1 MPNTKDISIKKLRAV
16 FSEILSKELTTY
28 AERIQ
33 ANNGYPR
40 IRKDMINWLNSL
52 SIDDSGEI
60 KQFKDSS
67 TVHSLFLF
75 FNKTYSNL
83 LPNFNIKSLPIVANT
98 SLFKVLEESKDTVIK
113 RLAINTNL
121 IKRTYFNK
129 DNNNVLILEPATRK
143 MFHLTFNNLFNTLFS
158 KGFIPA
164 VDSLIDT
171 LKTRRSEIT
180 EDEVLEY
187 IKKHFERFHVTAVF
201 VGSNKKYC
209 FKLYLNGE
217 VLCSTE
223 FSIKLEEASFT
234 KVITRLFDRV
244 TGSQADEF
252 NRRIQTYFEV
262 LNKRFDKFVRVQGDL
277 IGHYY
282 HVNRYT
288 TDSRDNLHKSCM
300 RSSSSPNFYSIFPN
314 QIQMLSLFDDIGK
327 LKGRALL
334 WNAYKLPDQY
344 RDLRDINDYKEI
356 LVDKNKTLIV
366 DRVYYDSPD
375 TYNLFTAYCRT
386 KGIKTIYPQQ
396 GIEKEHP
403 NKIIIPLDTLPVQK
417 IEELFLKN
425 KIFRSEDNMFKDLIN
440 NSKHVLGNVDILR
453 EDINF
458 SFQPEDRI
466 YNIITDRTE
475 VKKNNQ
481 HFDNLFFNIS
491 WPYLDSFG
499 SIEKIHIGG
508 VPTLA
513 FTANSSR
520 VFSDFTKTFIK
531 FYSEKYPDYKNSYFN
546 NNNTYRMNVSTI
558 ISKFWYDSIQK
569 SNTLPILIDGVRTD
583 LNILTPTAEY
593 SKEEKRRKLEIKK
606 LIHFFVVQSKI
617 TFNKQLGQDL
627 FLYSEGH
634 ISRHLKFAQAFEN
647 STVTIKTSAYISAT
661 FKEIVG
667 RDITIKEITLIYG
680 LFLLGALKHN
690 YLLDLKNTG
699 IRITENTIVSLINN
713 IFYRNTG
720 PEIIFP
726 EYVVH
731 HNNGKE
737 KILEKNFS
745 ISQQDIR
752 KLSANS
758 NIGNYFNIDS
768 NIVDYIEARTPF
780 VLHDISRSV
789 IRNNLN
795 LKITVYNYRENTIT
809 VQALAYLNIYN
820 QDIPVY
826 RSYTETSDLVFKTQ
840 GKYLFP
846 RDCGIDGS
854 KNIIPTIKYIAN
866 NYFKNIST
874 EAIDACINMV
884 TSALRG
890 HSNAI
895 YAVTSYICRV
905 LDTEVTNGNNG
916 ERIKDFEE
924 CYNDIGLYN
933 VLAPCLSLSDND
945 LKSIEVAH
953 IKDEISNIL
962 NSLDCFFTKKED
974 QQIENT

>member
-40 IRKDMINWLNSL
+40 IRKDTINWLNSL

-83 LPNFNIKSLPIVANT
+83 LPNFNIKSLPVVANT

-113 RLAINTNL
+113 RLALNTNL

-129 DNNNVLILEPATRK
+129 DNNNVLVLEPATRK

-171 LKTRRSEIT
+171 LKTRRHEII

-201 VGSNKKYC
+201 VGPYKKYC

-234 KVITRLFDRV
+234 KVITKLFDRV

-262 LNKRFDKFVRVQGDL
+262 LNKRFDKFVRIQGDL

-288 TDSRDNLHKSCM
+288 TNSKDNLHKSCM
-300 RSSSSPNFYSIFPN
+300 RNSSSPNFYSIFPN
-314 QIQMLSLFDDIGK
+314 QIQMLSLFDDVGK

-334 WNAYKLPDQY
+334 WNAYKLPEQY
-344 RDLRDINDYKEI
+344 NSIGEVKDYKEI
-356 LVDKNKTLIV
+356 LVDENKTLIV

-375 TYNLFTAYCRT
+375 TYNLFAAYCRT
-386 KGIKTIYPQQ
+386 KRIKTIYPQQ

-440 NSKHVLGNVDILR
+440 NSKHVSGNADILR

-466 YNIITDRTE
+466 FNIVTGKTE
-475 VKKNNQ
+475 VKGNNKY
-481 HFDNLFFNIS
+481 FDNLFFNIS

-499 SIEKIHIGG
+499 SIEKIHIDG

-513 FTANSSR
+513 FTASSSR
-520 VFSDFTKTFIK
+520 VFPDFTKTFIK
-531 FYSEKYPDYKNSYFN
+531 FYSEKYPNYRN
-546 NNNTYRMNVSTI
+546 NYSGHNTCRLNVSTI
-558 ISKFWYDSIQK
+558 ISKFWYNSVQK
-569 SNTLPILIDGVRTD
+569 SNTLPVLIDGVRTD

-606 LIHFFVVQSKI
+606 LIHFFVVQAKI

-627 FLYSEGH
+627 FIYNEPH

-647 STVTIKTSAYISAT
+647 STVTIKTSAYISAA

-699 IRITENTIVSLINN
+699 IRITENTVVSLINN

-720 PEIIFP
+720 PEILFP

-731 HNNGKE
+731 HNNDKE

-768 NIVDYIEARTPF
+768 NIFEYIEVRTPF
-780 VLHDISRSV
+780 VLHDIKRST
-789 IRNNLN
+789 IRNNLK
-795 LKITVYNYRENTIT
+795 LKTTVYNYRENVIT
-809 VQALAYLNIYN
+809 VQTLAYLNIYN
-820 QDIPVY
+820 QDIPVHKTT
-826 RSYTETSDLVFKTQ
+826 TETSDLVFKTQ
-840 GKYLFP
+840 GKYLFL
-846 RDCGIDGS
+846 RDCSIDGS
-854 KNIIPTIKYIAN
+854 KDIAPTVVYIAN

-874 EAIDACINMV
+874 EAVDSCINMV
-884 TSALRG
+884 TSAIRG
-890 HSNAI
+890 RFNPI
-895 YAVTSYICRV
+895 YAVISYICRV
-905 LDTEVTNGNNG
+905 LDTEIMNGNSG
-916 ERIKDFEE
+916 ERIKDFDEY
-924 CYNDIGLYN
+924 CNDIGLYN
-933 VLAPCLSLSDND
+933 AIIPCLSLLDSD
-945 LKSIEVAH
+945 LESIEVAY
-953 IKDEISNIL
+953 IKDDISNIL

-974 QQIENT
+974 QQIQNT